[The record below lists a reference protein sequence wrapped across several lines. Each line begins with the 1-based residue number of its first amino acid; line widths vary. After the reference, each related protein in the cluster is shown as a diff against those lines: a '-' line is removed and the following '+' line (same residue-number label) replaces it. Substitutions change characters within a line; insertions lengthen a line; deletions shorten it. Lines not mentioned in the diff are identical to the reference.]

1 MKLKDNIKRRDFLKQ
16 GALASLGVLLG
27 NSIVR
32 TSYAASKERLTILS
46 SIGLDTLH
54 PYAHS
59 SSPHYGIWNNMI
71 EPLVEVNYAKRE
83 YFGVLAESWQFQGKR
98 WVFKLRKNVR
108 FHDGS
113 PFTANDVVYSINR
126 IKNDKPS
133 MQKENFRDVT
143 EIQALDDYTVAFTTE
158 VPNAVFLDRL
168 QNRFILGKTGM
179 EAQGG
184 DSAEQKPVGT
194 GPYRFVSWQRDGNL
208 VLTRHDGY
216 WGSKAAV
223 KEIVV
228 RRVKEDSGRVAGLLA
243 GQGDVANNVPVE
255 ELSRFD
261 NHPRVRAE
269 KVEGVRMYFLAMNVT
284 HKPFDNKLVRQ
295 AINYAVDPTQII
307 KHIYE
312 GNGYLMN
319 GPLGSNVIGFDPK
332 MKRYP
337 YDPKKAKEL
346 LDKAGFSQGLDVKLY
361 FSPDRYP
368 KAKEVCQVI
377 ADQMAKAGIKTELV
391 SQEFVIFWGKE
402 GVNGGKLGFYY
413 VGRPAADA
421 DTVYDQYFRSGVS
434 PRIQYKN
441 PEFDKLV
448 DEEQKTGDPKKREA
462 ILQQAGRILMD
473 DAPLVPLYT
482 LAEIYGVARNV
493 VWKARP
499 DEKIMAGEMK
509 IR

>member
-16 GALASLGVLLG
+16 GALAGLGVVLG

-71 EPLVEVNYAKRE
+71 ESLVEVNYAKRE

-184 DSAEQKPVGT
+184 DWPNKSRWAPGRTVSSA
-194 GPYRFVSWQRDGNL
+194 
-208 VLTRHDGY
+208 
-216 WGSKAAV
+216 GS
-223 KEIVV
+223 
-228 RRVKEDSGRVAGLLA
+228 
-243 GQGDVANNVPVE
+243 
-255 ELSRFD
+255 
-261 NHPRVRAE
+261 
-269 KVEGVRMYFLAMNVT
+269 VT
-284 HKPFDNKLVRQ
+284 
-295 AINYAVDPTQII
+295 AI
-307 KHIYE
+307 
-312 GNGYLMN
+312 
-319 GPLGSNVIGFDPK
+319 
-332 MKRYP
+332 
-337 YDPKKAKEL
+337 
-346 LDKAGFSQGLDVKLY
+346 
-361 FSPDRYP
+361 
-368 KAKEVCQVI
+368 
-377 ADQMAKAGIKTELV
+377 
-391 SQEFVIFWGKE
+391 
-402 GVNGGKLGFYY
+402 
-413 VGRPAADA
+413 
-421 DTVYDQYFRSGVS
+421 
-434 PRIQYKN
+434 
-441 PEFDKLV
+441 
-448 DEEQKTGDPKKREA
+448 
-462 ILQQAGRILMD
+462 
-473 DAPLVPLYT
+473 
-482 LAEIYGVARNV
+482 
-493 VWKARP
+493 
-499 DEKIMAGEMK
+499 
-509 IR
+509 